1 MVAPLLLA
9 AAGIGAV
16 KSLVGGITGNSA
28 ARARGR
34 ALDAAARQA
43 RAESGVAA
51 QMGMEDDA
59 RMMARAETMAAAGG
73 GGFGG
78 STLNVLDD
86 LARQSVFKAR
96 STIYRA
102 EREASNSEYEA
113 KVSRRDGRNAM
124 IGGVLSA
131 AGSALTAFLPA
142 PIATASLLGGAAG
155 AATGKA
161 TNSSNSR
168 R

>member
-1 MVAPLLLA
+1 MVAPLFLA

-16 KSLVGGITGNSA
+16 KSLVGGITGRSA

-43 RAESGVAA
+43 RAEGGVAA

-59 RMMARAETMAAAGG
+59 RLMARAETMAAAGG

-86 LARQSVFKAR
+86 LARQSMFKAR

-113 KVSRRDGRNAM
+113 KVSRKDGTNAM
-124 IGGVLSA
+124 IGGVLGA
-131 AGSALTAFLPA
+131 ASSALTAFMPA
-142 PIATASLLGGAAG
+142 PIAKASLLAGAAG
-155 AATGKA
+155 SAAGKA
-161 TNSSNSR
+161 TNSSNR
-168 R
+168 RR